1 MKTINSMVAD
11 SLLGAIT
18 ESDIEDAVNN
28 IVEDMDIAEL
38 LSESDELKEAVY
50 AAVDRVFENV
60 LEAYL

>member
-1 MKTINSMVAD
+1 MKTINSMVTD

-18 ESDIEDAVNN
+18 ESDIENAVDN
-28 IVEDMDIAEL
+28 IIEEMDITEL

-50 AAVDRVFENV
+50 AAVDRVFESV

>member
-18 ESDIEDAVNN
+18 ESDIENAVDN
-28 IVEDMDIAEL
+28 IVEEMDITEL
-38 LSESDELKEAVY
+38 LSESDELKDAVY
-50 AAVDRVFENV
+50 AAVGRVLDNV